1 MCLKPENVQ
10 QGSRALRSTKEV
22 FDKIFSSRDERNL
35 QDDESSA
42 ERAFVWG
49 DKATLASTVGMV
61 VRVLL
66 GL

>member
-1 MCLKPENVQ
+1 VCLKPENVQ
-10 QGSRALRSTKEV
+10 QGSWAPRSTKEV
-22 FDKIFSSRDERNL
+22 FDKSFCSRDERDL

-42 ERAFVWG
+42 ERAFVGG
-49 DKATLASTVGMV
+49 DKATLALTVGMV